1 MLLGDDGWFI
11 MKVLLLLV
19 LLTVSG
25 CESIRVVGQTGQ
37 NVTLNCRYDI
47 KKEGASHACWNKG
60 QIPNWGRCN
69 NKLIS
74 TDGYKVIKETRV
86 SSRYQLLGRL
96 DEGDVSLTILN
107 LTEEDAGLYG
117 CRVEIP
123 GWNNYQKHHFVLFVE
138 KAPDLTTSPPSDKKM
153 LTERQDVAKTTDLM
167 TTDTLLTYHSTNSI
181 RAKILSA
188 SCVWPQAAHMDT
200 DVDNVVFQNLEKEAH
215 FLYPVANNR
224 GEVGLKLDIQAPGG
238 QRDLANG

>member
-1 MLLGDDGWFI
+1 GNNNHRYFLCGLHI
-11 MKVLLLLV
+11 L
-19 LLTVSG
+19 SG

-37 NVTLNCRYDI
+37 NVTLNCTYDI
-47 KKEGASHACWNKG
+47 IKMGALHACWNKG

-123 GWNNYQKHHFVLFVE
+123 GWNNDQKHHFVLFVE
-138 KAPDLTTSPPSDKKM
+138 KAPSGTLTQTQRTDASQTTGRETHSSFTAYSNSRKSQQPS
-153 LTERQDVAKTTDLM
+153 
-167 TTDTLLTYHSTNSI
+167 N
-181 RAKILSA
+181 
-188 SCVWPQAAHMDT
+188 
-200 DVDNVVFQNLEKEAH
+200 
-215 FLYPVANNR
+215 
-224 GEVGLKLDIQAPGG
+224 KL
-238 QRDLANG
+238 

>member
-25 CESIRVVGQTGQ
+25 CERIRVVGQTGQ
-37 NVTLNCRYDI
+37 NVTLNCTYDI

-60 QIPNWGRCN
+60 EIPATGGCN

-74 TDGYKVIKETRV
+74 TDGYKVIKKTRV

-123 GWNNYQKHHFVLFVE
+123 GWFNDLKHQFELKVE
-138 KAPDLTTSPPSDKKM
+138 KAPDLSTSAPSGT
-153 LTERQDVAKTTDLM
+153 LTQTQRTDASQTTDLM
-167 TTDTLLTYHSTNSI
+167 TTDNLLTPYTNSSNT
-181 RAKILSA
+181 AELQQKGNMLTVVLV
-188 SCVWPQAAHMDT
+188 CVLFFL
-200 DVDNVVFQNLEKEAH
+200 VVLVTIIGLFIMARRWGQ
-215 FLYPVANNR
+215 
-224 GEVGLKLDIQAPGG
+224 LKL
-238 QRDLANG
+238 

>member
-47 KKEGASHACWNKG
+47 RKEGALHACWNKG
-60 QIPNWGRCN
+60 EIPSRGGCN

-74 TDGYKVIKETRV
+74 TDGYKVIKKTRV

-96 DEGDVSLTILN
+96 DEGDVSLIILN

-117 CRVEIP
+117 CLVEIP
-123 GWNNYQKHHFVLFVE
+123 GWFNDLKHHFGLSVE
-138 KAPDLTTSPPSDKKM
+138 K
-153 LTERQDVAKTTDLM
+153 
-167 TTDTLLTYHSTNSI
+167 
-181 RAKILSA
+181 
-188 SCVWPQAAHMDT
+188 
-200 DVDNVVFQNLEKEAH
+200 
-215 FLYPVANNR
+215 
-224 GEVGLKLDIQAPGG
+224 
-238 QRDLANG
+238 